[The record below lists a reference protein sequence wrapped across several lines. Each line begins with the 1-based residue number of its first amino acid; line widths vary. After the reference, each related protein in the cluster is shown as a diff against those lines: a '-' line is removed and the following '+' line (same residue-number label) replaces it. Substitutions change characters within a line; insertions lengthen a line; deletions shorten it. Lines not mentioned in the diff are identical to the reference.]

1 MLANPTGPTRSGPL
15 LTRPLLKLD
24 QVSVHY
30 ASRPSA
36 AVSSVSLSIN
46 SGQTL
51 GLVGESGCGK
61 STLAKAIMGLVPISA
76 GALFFE
82 GQDITRMTPRRRM
95 QAGIAMQIVF
105 QDPQSSLDPR
115 MNMRDLIVEPL
126 LIAGRS
132 TTGVAESLADQVGLP
147 RDTLASRAH
156 EFSGGQRQRIAIAR
170 ALAASPRL
178 LVLDEPTSALDL
190 AVQAQILNLLTDL
203 QREHSFG
210 YLFISHDIAVVR
222 HLADDVAV
230 MLSGVFVEQ
239 GAAADV
245 LNAPRHEYTQELM
258 HSVTLYETATAAE
271 YLT

>member
-1 MLANPTGPTRSGPL
+1 MTH
-15 LTRPLLKLD
+15 PLLKLD
-24 QVSVHY
+24 QVSVRY
-30 ASRPSA
+30 ASRKSA
-36 AVSSVSLSIN
+36 AVSNVSLSIN

-61 STLAKAIMGLVPISA
+61 STLAKAIVGLVPFSA
-76 GALFFE
+76 GSLFFE
-82 GQDITRMTPRRRM
+82 GQDITRMTPRVRL
-95 QAGIAMQIVF
+95 QAGIDMQIVF

-115 MNMRDLIVEPL
+115 MSVRKLITEPL

-132 TTGVAESLADQVGLP
+132 TTGVAESMADQVGLP
-147 RDTLASRAH
+147 RDALASRSH

-190 AVQAQILNLLTDL
+190 SVQAQILNLLTDL
-203 QREHSFG
+203 QREHGFG
-210 YLFISHDIAVVR
+210 YLFISHDMAVVR

-230 MLSGVFVEQ
+230 MFRGEVVEQ

-245 LNAPRHEYTQELM
+245 LDRPRHEYTQELIRSAM
-258 HSVTLYETATAAE
+258 SG
-271 YLT
+271 

>member
-1 MLANPTGPTRSGPL
+1 MTH
-15 LTRPLLKLD
+15 PLLKLD
-24 QVSVHY
+24 QVAVHY
-30 ASRPSA
+30 ASRKSA
-36 AVSSVSLSIN
+36 AVSGVSLSIN

-61 STLAKAIMGLVPISA
+61 STLARAIVGLVPLSA
-76 GALFFE
+76 GSLFFE
-82 GQDITRMTPRRRM
+82 GRDITRMTPRVRL
-95 QAGIAMQIVF
+95 QAGIDMQIVF

-115 MNMRDLIVEPL
+115 MSVRELITEPL

-132 TTGVAESLADQVGLP
+132 TTGVAESMADQVGLP
-147 RDTLASRAH
+147 RDALASRSH

-190 AVQAQILNLLTDL
+190 SVQAQILNLLTDL
-203 QREHSFG
+203 QHEHGFG
-210 YLFISHDIAVVR
+210 YLFISHDMAVVR

-230 MLSGVFVEQ
+230 MFRGEVVEQ

-245 LNAPRHEYTQELM
+245 LDRPRHEYTQELIRSAM
-258 HSVTLYETATAAE
+258 SG
-271 YLT
+271 

>member
-1 MLANPTGPTRSGPL
+1 MLANPTGPTKRGAL

-30 ASRPSA
+30 DSRPSA

-46 SGQTL
+46 SGHTL

-82 GQDITRMTPRRRM
+82 DQDITRMTPRSRL

-115 MNMRDLIVEPL
+115 MYVRDLIAEPL

-132 TTGVAESLADQVGLP
+132 TTGVAERLADQVGLP
-147 RDTLASRAH
+147 RDALASRSH

-170 ALAASPRL
+170 ALLRDAPIL
-178 LVLDEPTSALDL
+178 LLDEATSALDSQTEL
-190 AVQAQILNLLTDL
+190 SVTHALDSLRAGRTTIV
-203 QREHSFG
+203 
-210 YLFISHDIAVVR
+210 IAHR
-222 HLADDVAV
+222 
-230 MLSGVFVEQ
+230 LSTIQ
-239 GAAADV
+239 AADV
-245 LNAPRHEYTQELM
+245 IVVMDQGKILDQGSHAELLARGG
-258 HSVTLYETATAAE
+258 LYADLYRLQFAD
-271 YLT
+271 

>member
-1 MLANPTGPTRSGPL
+1 
-15 LTRPLLKLD
+15 LTHPLLKLD
-24 QVSVHY
+24 QVSVRY
-30 ASRPSA
+30 ASRKSA
-36 AVSSVSLSIN
+36 AVSNVSLSIN

-61 STLAKAIMGLVPISA
+61 STLAKAIVGLVPFSA
-76 GALFFE
+76 GSLFFE
-82 GQDITRMTPRRRM
+82 GQDITRMTPRVRL
-95 QAGIAMQIVF
+95 QAGIDMQIVF

-115 MNMRDLIVEPL
+115 MSVRKLITEPL

-132 TTGVAESLADQVGLP
+132 TTGVAESMADQVGLP
-147 RDTLASRAH
+147 RDALASRSH

-190 AVQAQILNLLTDL
+190 SVQAQILNLLTDL
-203 QREHSFG
+203 QREHGFG
-210 YLFISHDIAVVR
+210 YLFISHDMAVVR

-230 MLSGVFVEQ
+230 MFRGEVVEQ

-245 LNAPRHEYTQELM
+245 LDRPRHEYTQELIRSAM
-258 HSVTLYETATAAE
+258 SG
-271 YLT
+271 